1 MKITMLSVGSTGD
14 VRPYVLLGKELSSRG
29 HQITISAFSRFST
42 MVEEAGLRFFRLSG
56 DAEKMMSAI
65 LAPDTN
71 GLTYLP
77 RLKKSM
83 GTVMP
88 SLIQDMSD
96 SCADADAMVC
106 NFFGTIYYS
115 IAEKYRIPCIQTQY
129 FPMDPTREMPI
140 SVVRNQHLG
149 SMLNEFTYK
158 LGYLLIGTVEK
169 KYLSDWRETN
179 HVPVRLIHAHPDYL
193 VNGHPVPV
201 IYAISPHVLPR
212 PADWPGNIHM
222 SGFWF
227 SEEDD
232 LPEPSDALVRFIEE
246 GPQPIYIGFG
256 SMNSGDMN
264 RLMTVVLRALHAT
277 RLRAVIHT
285 GWSGAHLRS
294 NRSVFFT
301 DFVPHDWLFPRMRA
315 VVHHGGAGTTASGL
329 RHGKPTLIVHFGG
342 DQAFWGSRVYRLG
355 CGPRPIAR
363 ERITVSRL
371 SGALLD
377 LTSRVSY
384 RIAAEEIGKKLS
396 EEHGILNACDM
407 IEQEIV
413 GWNTKSS

>member
-1 MKITMLSVGSTGD
+1 MNITMLSVGSTGD

-29 HQITISAFSRFST
+29 HQITIAAFSCFSS
-42 MVEEAGLRFFRLSG
+42 MVEQAGLRFFRLSG
-56 DAEKMMSAI
+56 DAEKMMHAI

-71 GLTYLP
+71 GLSFLP

-83 GTVMP
+83 GSVAQD
-88 SLIQDMSD
+88 LIQDMSD

-129 FPMDPTREMPI
+129 FPMDPTRDMPI
-140 SVVRNQHLG
+140 SVIRNQHLG
-149 SMLNEFTYK
+149 AMVNEMTYK
-158 LGYLLIGTVEK
+158 LGYLLIGALEK
-169 KYLSDWRETN
+169 SVLSDWREAN
-179 HVPVRLIHAHPDYL
+179 HVPARLIHAHPDYL
-193 VNGHPVPV
+193 VNGHLVPV
-201 IYAISPHVLPR
+201 IYAVSPHVLPR
-212 PADWPGNIHM
+212 PADWAENIRM

-227 SEEDD
+227 DEEPGN
-232 LPEPSDALVRFIEE
+232 PEPAETLVRFIED
-246 GPQPIYIGFG
+246 GSRPVYIGFG
-256 SMNSGDMN
+256 SMNSGNMN

-277 RLRAVIHT
+277 KLRAVIHT

-301 DFVPHDWLFPRMRA
+301 DFVPHDWLFPRMQA

-329 RHGKPTLIVHFGG
+329 RHGKPTLIIPFGG
-342 DQAFWGSRVYRLG
+342 DQAFWGSRVFRLG

-371 SGALLD
+371 SSALLD

-384 RIAAEEIGKKLS
+384 RTAADALGKKLA
-396 EEHGILNACDM
+396 EEHGIRIACDM
-407 IEQEIV
+407 IEQEIAR
-413 GWNTKSS
+413 WNTGSP